1 MAKTLTYYKF
11 HAQDQTLVI
20 EPLFNMKSVL
30 KDDVIDKSR
39 LIREILWA
47 GLDNQRPEV
56 KKVTEHLAEMQ
67 RTAGYGK
74 LLDDLTVGYR
84 LTDGD
89 NVFEVRTRPGNF
101 INEFD
106 KKDFSLN
113 SFWNRLVEDALDKTQ
128 TFSVEA
134 TLTENEYRKEV
145 AYPFHLTPEQLQAC
159 PVRVTKKTSYQPL
172 HLEAGDKTH
181 RVDVYT
187 HHYSYALLDD
197 DYQVIASVPVTVEC
211 RMVSDNADPELRV
224 IHEKDKVCYE
234 GGLPV
239 GEADAIAGVLNM
251 KVAKMLQG
259 DEYYLLRQTEENA
272 LCYTNQLPQR
282 EFPSISQAVTYESSQ
297 GRKEIEMALI
307 PKDLELESIRE
318 LLVAEA
324 IRSIEKAVDGD
335 FDALDREVL
344 DPRDESP
351 LNAVLRGLNVS
362 VTDGENVF
370 EASIPLLRD
379 TARPDCATLCRY
391 VSDELTVKDSCK
403 VQNIISL
410 DQKRNQEKTESL
422 DVKSFRLK

>member
-11 HAQDQTLVI
+11 HAEDQTLVI
-20 EPLFNMKSVL
+20 EPLFNLNGVL
-30 KDDVIDKSR
+30 KNDVEKER

-47 GLDNQRPEV
+47 GLDNQRPDV
-56 KKVTEHLAEMQ
+56 KQVSEHIAEMK

-74 LLDDLTVGYR
+74 LLDDLTIGYR
-84 LTDGD
+84 LTDGV

-106 KKDFSLN
+106 KSDFSLD
-113 SFWNRLVEDALDKTQ
+113 SFWCLLLEDAIEKTKI
-128 TFSVEA
+128 FSVEA
-134 TLTENEYRKEV
+134 SLTENEYRREL
-145 AYPFHLTPEQLQAC
+145 AYPFHLTPEQLQTC

-172 HLEAGDKTH
+172 HLEADEKTQ
-181 RVDVYT
+181 RIDIFKEC
-187 HHYSYALLDD
+187 YSYALLDD
-197 DYQVIASVPVTVEC
+197 EYRVIASVPVMVEC
-211 RMVSDNADPELRV
+211 RMVSDEAEPV
-224 IHEKDKVCYE
+224 FKVTHAKDNVCYE

-239 GEADAIAGVLNM
+239 SESDAIAGILNM
-251 KVAKMLQG
+251 KVAKMLEG
-259 DEYYLLRQTEENA
+259 DEYYLLRHIETEA
-272 LCYTNQLPQR
+272 LYFTNSLPAR
-282 EFPSISQAVTYESSQ
+282 EMPPISQAVSYKTENGLKKS
-297 GRKEIEMALI
+297 EMALI
-307 PKDLELESIRE
+307 PKDMELSDIRE

-335 FDALDREVL
+335 FDSLNRDVL
-344 DPRDESP
+344 DPRHESP

-379 TARPDCATLCRY
+379 TARPDCATLYRY